1 MIVTYKWIKEFVDTA
16 LTPRELADLLTMGGL
31 EVESVEELG
40 ASIKNVVVGK
50 IYKIERH
57 PNADRLTVCTV
68 DVGREQLT
76 IVCGAKNMIEG
87 DHVPVAL
94 IGAELPSGIKIEK
107 TVLRGVTSHG
117 MMCSTRELG
126 LGEEHAG
133 LLILSKETRIG
144 EDIRAVLGLDDTVF
158 SLGIT
163 PNRPDCLSVIG
174 VAREIAALT
183 GVKLK
188 LPQTD
193 AARRKTGKS
202 RSITVQIQN
211 KFLCPCYTGQ
221 MISGVKIGPSPEW
234 LKRRLEHVGLR
245 PINNVVDITNYV
257 LYECG
262 QPIHAFD
269 YSLIEGKSVIIR
281 NARAG
286 EKMTT
291 LDGIVRELDP
301 EMLVIADANKAIALA
316 GVMGGSNSEI
326 SEKTETVFLESAYF
340 IPETVRRTSKKLGI
354 QTDSSYRFERGVDP
368 NGPLYALHRA
378 ADLIREIAGGTVE
391 DCYVEDRGELPPLRK
406 VPVRL
411 SRVNRILGTDIGK
424 NDLKNI
430 LNMLQL
436 HLEENGDSYM
446 VTVPS
451 YRVDVQREIDVIEDV
466 ARIHGYRNIPV
477 TLPKGPL
484 TVAGVHPRGIAKE
497 RMKETCA
504 AFGVHEIITYSF
516 VENGSLKWLDEMR
529 GYGREAVTIS
539 NPISDDQNVMRT
551 TLVHSMLSTIAHNK
565 NRGERS
571 VKLYE
576 VGKTYGV
583 ERGTIKECEA
593 LVIGLMGVE
602 EEKEWFTG
610 EKEVDFFAIKGIAEA
625 LMDTL
630 GITHVVWEAS
640 DDRLFQ
646 PGAQA
651 RLMLGGECAGV
662 IGKVHPSVVARYD
675 IKKTVVLAELGIE
688 TLVRHLRLKKNF
700 TELPKYP
707 AVIRDIALVVDSD
720 CPAGRII
727 DLITNVETNLI
738 RSVKVFDIFKGG
750 KLPENKKSV
759 AFRICFRSDER
770 TLTDAEVGEL
780 HGKIVKLLRDELRCD
795 IREM

>member
-1 MIVTYKWIKEFVDTA
+1 MLVTYKWLKEFVDTN
-16 LTPRELADLLTMGGL
+16 LPPRELADVLTMGGL
-31 EVESVEELG
+31 EVESVEEPG
-40 ASIKNVVVGK
+40 AGITNVVVGK
-50 IYKIERH
+50 IYKIDKH

-87 DHVPVAL
+87 DHVPVAV
-94 IGAELPSGIKIEK
+94 IGAELPSGMKIEK
-107 TVLRGVTSHG
+107 TVLRGVTSYG

-133 LLILSKETRIG
+133 LLILSKDTKIG
-144 EDIRAVLGLDDTVF
+144 ENIRTVLGLDDTVF

-183 GVKLK
+183 GAKLK
-188 LPQTD
+188 LPPAD
-193 AARRKTGKS
+193 AAGRKRGKS
-202 RSITVQIQN
+202 ASITLEIQN
-211 KFLCPCYTGQ
+211 KFLCPLYTGQ
-221 MISGVKIGPSPEW
+221 MVSGVKVGPSPAW

-245 PINNVVDITNYV
+245 SINNVVDITNYV

-262 QPIHAFD
+262 HPIHAFD
-269 YSLIEGKSVIIR
+269 YTLIEGQKVIIR
-281 NARAG
+281 NALAG

-291 LDGIVRELDP
+291 LDGIARELDP
-301 EMLVIADANKAIALA
+301 EMLVIADAKKAIALA

-326 SEKTETVFLESAYF
+326 TDKTGTVFIESAYF
-340 IPETVRRTSKKLGI
+340 IPETVRRTSKKLAI

-378 ADLIREIAGGTVE
+378 ANLIRDIAGGKAE
-391 DCYVEDRGELPPLRK
+391 DCYVEDTGEMPQPRS
-406 VPVRL
+406 VAVRPA
-411 SRVNRILGTDIGK
+411 RVNRILGTAIAK

-430 LNMLQL
+430 LNVLQL
-436 HLEENGDSYM
+436 SVKENGESFM

-477 TLPKGPL
+477 ALPKGPL
-484 TVAGVHPRGIAKE
+484 TAAGTHPQGVVKE
-497 RMKETCA
+497 RLREMCSA
-504 AFGVHEIITYSF
+504 CGVNEIVTYSF
-516 VENGSLKWLDEMR
+516 VERGSLSWLDELR
-529 GYGREAVTIS
+529 GSGREAVAIA

-551 TLVHSMLSTIAHNK
+551 TLVHSMLMTVAHNQ

-571 VKLYE
+571 AKLYE
-576 VGKTYGV
+576 IGKTYCA
-583 ERGTIKECEA
+583 ERGAIEEREA
-593 LVIGLMGVE
+593 LVVGLMGVE
-602 EEKEWFTG
+602 EEKEWYIG
-610 EKEVDFFAIKGIAEA
+610 EKEVDFFTIKGVAEA
-625 LMDTL
+625 LLKAL
-630 GITHVVWEAS
+630 GITQAVWEPG

-651 RLMLGGECAGV
+651 RLMLGGECTAA
-662 IGKVHPSVVARYD
+662 IGKVHPAVLGRYG
-675 IKKTVVLAELGIE
+675 IKKTVALAELAVE
-688 TLVRHLRLKKNF
+688 TLVRHMRLKKAF
-700 TELPKYP
+700 SELPKYP
-707 AVIRDIALVVDSD
+707 TVVRDIALVVDSD
-720 CPAGRII
+720 CPAGKIV

-738 RSVKVFDIFKGG
+738 RSVRVFDIFKGG
-750 KLPENKKSV
+750 KLPEDKKSV